1 MDKKKLNRIIKCMA
15 AIVAMVL
22 FVIVV
27 VWTKEYGRGTDDTYQ
42 VVCLGDSNLAN
53 DRNET
58 GTVSQLEEK
67 INKKVLNASFGG
79 STMGN
84 LYEKKTEY
92 QSALSMYNLAL
103 SICNGNF
110 GVQKSAIDTLSRTD
124 SVDHFPD
131 TLEKLSVVDFEAVEI
146 LIIEHG
152 VNDYLSGTPIRN
164 GKDLYDSK
172 TFTGAL
178 RSSVTMIRE
187 AYPNLRIVLVTP
199 AYCAPR
205 KAEDVH
211 FPCDENNYGGGYLE
225 EYVNAELELAEELGV
240 EIIDLYHGI
249 DMHSDNFEDYLY
261 DGLHFNEEG
270 RKLMAEIIANY
281 LLGEEE

>member
-1 MDKKKLNRIIKCMA
+1 MDKKRLDVIIKCVA

-27 VWTKEYGRGTDDTYQ
+27 VWTKEYARGTDDTYQ
-42 VVCLGDSNLAN
+42 VVCMGDSNLAN
-53 DRNET
+53 TRNAT
-58 GTVSQLEEK
+58 GVVPQLEQN
-67 INKKVLNASFGG
+67 INMTVLNASFGG

-124 SVDHFPD
+124 YVDHFPD
-131 TLEKLSVVDFEAVEI
+131 TLEKLSVVDFETVEI

-178 RSSVTMIRE
+178 RSSVTMIKE

-205 KAEDVH
+205 KSEGVYL
-211 FPCDENNYGGGYLE
+211 PCDENNYGGGYLE

-270 RKLMAEIIANY
+270 RELMAEIIANY